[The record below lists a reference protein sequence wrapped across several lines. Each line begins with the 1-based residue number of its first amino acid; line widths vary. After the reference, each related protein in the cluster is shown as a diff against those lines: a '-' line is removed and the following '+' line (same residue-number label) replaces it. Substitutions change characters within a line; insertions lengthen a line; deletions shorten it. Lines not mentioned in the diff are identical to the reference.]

1 MWTSDLYE
9 ERGDK
14 VRQVHPRLS
23 NINSQSSRSLYIKI
37 VYSDFKTF
45 KQTNRQTEKQKIA
58 SFQSKSYL
66 FLHIYSSSSIIDRPV
81 CMVK

>member
-45 KQTNRQTEKQKIA
+45 KQTNRQTEKKKLPAFNQN
-58 SFQSKSYL
+58 
-66 FLHIYSSSSIIDRPV
+66 HIYFYTFIHHHQLLTV
-81 CMVK
+81 LYVW